1 MNTHCWGTKYS
12 LHVFGQ
18 RLYFTHRILKC
29 ILVEGLIRAR
39 GGAYASN
46 NFKNGAYFGNYPL
59 LKTSAPSSVALKPV
73 LLPLEGESSPSLSL
87 FKEGSVC
94 DELMIAY
101 SEEANFEHLS
111 TTCLYRIP

>member
-1 MNTHCWGTKYS
+1 MGSRHMNTHCWGTKYS

-46 NFKNGAYFGNYPL
+46 NFKNGAYFGNYPDSIL
-59 LKTSAPSSVALKPV
+59 ISAISSNRAPTHPSSKEPG
-73 LLPLEGESSPSLSL
+73 PTSETQRPYLETKLRLHGYI
-87 FKEGSVC
+87 F
-94 DELMIAY
+94 D
-101 SEEANFEHLS
+101 
-111 TTCLYRIP
+111 